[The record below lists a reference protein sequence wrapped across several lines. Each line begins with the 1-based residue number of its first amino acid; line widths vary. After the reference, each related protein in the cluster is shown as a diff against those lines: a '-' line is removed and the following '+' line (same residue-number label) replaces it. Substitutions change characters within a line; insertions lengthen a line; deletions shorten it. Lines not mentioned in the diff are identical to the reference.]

1 MLAKVK
7 IFKGIEFIELNDLPS
22 EQAASFVE
30 WASRDAFI
38 KILIKDKVVS
48 NCIQYKEYKRW
59 YELFHQNQEQTLIAS
74 LPLKEEAV
82 LNKR

>member
-7 IFKGIEFIELNDLPS
+7 IFKGIEFIELDDLPS
-22 EQAASFVE
+22 EQAASFME

-59 YELFHQNQEQTLIAS
+59 YNLFHQEQTLIAA

>member
-7 IFKGIEFIELNDLPS
+7 IFKGIEFIELDDLPS
-22 EQAASFVE
+22 EQATSFME

-59 YELFHQNQEQTLIAS
+59 YDLFHQEQALIAA

-82 LNKR
+82 FNKP